1 VLKALRDNAWNLE
14 AAEEAL
20 HVEGAEEEEEE
31 GDGINLSQV
40 FHSYLVPSTDLGA
53 KRSQQFSI

>member
-1 VLKALRDNAWNLE
+1 MLKALRDNAWNLE

-20 HVEGAEEEEEE
+20 HVEGTEEEEE
-31 GDGINLSQV
+31 GDGINLTQV
-40 FHSYLVPSTDLGA
+40 FHCYLVPSTDLGA